1 MRLWM
6 SLQSTSARVPNLKSI
21 LPFSHISRL
30 KTPTSPAMK
39 NNQNGSLVLDF
50 SSVEVSSAYNKGTV
64 YPLGTQDLA
73 DKRKETLLL
82 SQEMRQTRV
91 SRKSIGYKTRTCS
104 RACCQNR
111 TSSGTVSTCSATH
124 MSPKQRKQ
132 EIH

>member
-6 SLQSTSARVPNLKSI
+6 SLQSTSARVPNLKSM

-73 DKRKETLLL
+73 DK
-82 SQEMRQTRV
+82 
-91 SRKSIGYKTRTCS
+91 
-104 RACCQNR
+104 
-111 TSSGTVSTCSATH
+111 
-124 MSPKQRKQ
+124 
-132 EIH
+132 